1 MIFTNK
7 IKKTQFYRIKVR
19 GYVNLNNNKK
29 AYGAW
34 SDTLYFA
41 KAPYKNLKLKS
52 SGKKISAN
60 WNKVTGATSYTVY
73 VSNKEKSGYKKVGTY
88 NSKKTSV
95 TIKKYGKA
103 ALKSGKTY
111 YVKVVAEK
119 KVKINKKYKTF
130 KSTLY
135 YEGKS
140 IKVK

>member
-1 MIFTNK
+1 M
-7 IKKTQFYRIKVR
+7 
-19 GYVNLNNNKK
+19 
-29 AYGAW
+29 
-34 SDTLYFA
+34 
-41 KAPYKNLKLKS
+41 
-52 SGKKISAN
+52 
-60 WNKVTGATSYTVY
+60 TGATSYTVY

-140 IKVK
+140 IRVK

>member
-1 MIFTNK
+1 M
-7 IKKTQFYRIKVR
+7 
-19 GYVNLNNNKK
+19 
-29 AYGAW
+29 
-34 SDTLYFA
+34 
-41 KAPYKNLKLKS
+41 
-52 SGKKISAN
+52 
-60 WNKVTGATSYTVY
+60 TGATSYTVY
-73 VSNKEKSGYKKVGTY
+73 VSNKEKSGYKK
-88 NSKKTSV
+88 SV
-95 TIKKYGKA
+95 PITARKQVLRLKNMEKS

>member
-1 MIFTNK
+1 MNLTIIPATVKINAPWINEFLRIFH
-7 IKKTQFYRIKVR
+7 
-19 GYVNLNNNKK
+19 L
-29 AYGAW
+29 
-34 SDTLYFA
+34 
-41 KAPYKNLKLKS
+41 
-52 SGKKISAN
+52 
-60 WNKVTGATSYTVY
+60 
-73 VSNKEKSGYKKVGTY
+73 
-88 NSKKTSV
+88 
-95 TIKKYGKA
+95 IKKYGKA